1 MTWWCLAGRYRDRIE
16 AASHRKS
23 GTYTHDEKKSTLDK
37 TLVPG
42 DLWGSIAKLEAVGE
56 EHISEEVMILLDDVH
71 ADDDQSEVKFLDRAQ
86 CAFSSAV
93 EHDDADE
100 RHGEKEEEDGAAI
113 EPWDALVEGWAVV
126 AAAPPPPPPPPP
138 PPCPPCGHLHR
149 HHHLRRRE
157 TATRRESLSHD
168 CVAPPLVRSQQ

>member
-42 DLWGSIAKLEAVGE
+42 NLWGSTAKLEAVGE
-56 EHISEEVMILLDDVH
+56 EHISEEVMIPLDDVH

-93 EHDDADE
+93 EHDGADE
-100 RHGEKEEEDGAAI
+100 RYGEKEEEDGAEI

-126 AAAPPPPPPPPP
+126 VVAPPPPR
-138 PPCPPCGHLHR
+138 PPCGHLHW
-149 HHHLRRRE
+149 HHLRRRE

-168 CVAPPLVRSQQ
+168 CVAPPLARSQRQQLGSP